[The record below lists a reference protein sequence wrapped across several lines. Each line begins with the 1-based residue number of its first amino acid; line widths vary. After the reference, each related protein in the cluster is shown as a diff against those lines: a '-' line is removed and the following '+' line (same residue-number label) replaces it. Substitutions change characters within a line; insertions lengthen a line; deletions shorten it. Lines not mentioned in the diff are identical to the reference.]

1 MYFVLDVALAAGI
14 QHLDPAPADIGL
26 ALVSGDKFD
35 LFLLV
40 QFAVDFIQS
49 HCIEIKCFMRVFFWL
64 LSWIIPGKSVFLLHE
79 KNIEI
84 ITNDCA
90 TKIYVI

>member
-14 QHLDPAPADIGL
+14 QHLDPAPPDIDL

-40 QFAVDFIQS
+40 QFAVDFINHIALKLNVLCEYFS
-49 HCIEIKCFMRVFFWL
+49 GFCL
-64 LSWIIPGKSVFLLHE
+64 G
-79 KNIEI
+79 
-84 ITNDCA
+84 
-90 TKIYVI
+90 

>member
-1 MYFVLDVALAAGI
+1 
-14 QHLDPAPADIGL
+14 
-26 ALVSGDKFD
+26 
-35 LFLLV
+35 
-40 QFAVDFIQS
+40 
-49 HCIEIKCFMRVFFWL
+49 MRVFFWL